1 MDSDR
6 TVSAVSFDRGRRR
19 EAIVAALLSDV
30 LQGRLKAGQRL
41 RTDELARR
49 LGVSHTPIR
58 EGLIAL
64 AGIGIVDLLPNRGA
78 VVRQVSPRDVREV
91 CEVRRLLE
99 CAAVRRACG
108 RIARQELERL
118 AEELRELKADE
129 GRSGEAFLE
138 RARALDSRLHDL
150 IAASCGNAFLAH
162 ELARLKVLFRAFR
175 DMSWAYHQSRSDYTR
190 LAGEAGEHLAIV
202 EALLAGERRQAVR
215 AMSQHIRCGIRYWM
229 RALPAGTIGAD
240 APGHG
245 WHAAAERRW
254 VTGVAVR
261 SPASDT
267 TATTTRDPRSEER

>member
-1 MDSDR
+1 MDFPQIAS
-6 TVSAVSFDRGRRR
+6 TVPFDRGRRR
-19 EAIVAALLSDV
+19 EAIVATLLSEV

-58 EGLIAL
+58 EALIAL

-91 CEVRRLLE
+91 CDVRRLLE

-108 RIARQELERL
+108 RIARQELESL
-118 AEELRELKADE
+118 AAELRELKADE

-138 RARALDSRLHDL
+138 RARAVDSRLHDL

-175 DMSWAYHQSRSDYTR
+175 DMSWAYHQLRSDYTR
-190 LAGEAGEHLAIV
+190 LAGEAAEHLAIV
-202 EALLAGERRQAVR
+202 EALLAGDGPGAAR
-215 AMSQHIRCGIRYWM
+215 AMSQHIRSGIRYWS
-229 RALPAGTIGAD
+229 RALPAGTIAGD
-240 APGHG
+240 GLRHT
-245 WHAAAERRW
+245 WHAAVERRFPS
-254 VTGVAVR
+254 GVDAR
-261 SPASDT
+261 SSAQDT
-267 TATTTRDPRSEER
+267 TVS